1 MSLYGEREDAVRPIL
16 QVAMPRSP
24 RLYAPRGTMH
34 VVARC
39 NNREFYF
46 TAAEDFEILLDHLGE
61 MSRAYGVRL
70 FAYTLMSSHIH
81 LLLQAPAAEVLGRP
95 LRWFMTQTAKA
106 FHRLRN
112 RCGHFWERRFRACLV
127 EDDLYALA
135 ALRYMDRNPVRAG
148 IVEDP
153 ATYAWSS
160 CASYVLGAA
169 NRLIQFHP
177 GYLGLSTYA
186 KVRQRHY
193 RAILAP
199 SPEPH
204 LDDRD
209 SRWTS
214 QRAVG
219 RSEFLKRHHPSGR
232 RQGIIPLPE
241 QIRKVGK

>member
-1 MSLYGEREDAVRPIL
+1 M
-16 QVAMPRSP
+16 
-24 RLYAPRGTMH
+24 
-34 VVARC
+34 VARC

-46 TAAEDFEILLDHLGE
+46 AAPEDFEILLDHLGE
-61 MSRAYGVRL
+61 MGSAYRL
-70 FAYTLMSSHIH
+70 FAYTLISSHIH
-81 LLLQAPAAEVLGRP
+81 LLLQSPAADVLGRL
-95 LRWFMTQTAKA
+95 LRWFMTQTAKT
-106 FHRLRN
+106 FHQLRN
-112 RCGHFWERRFRACLV
+112 RCGHFWERRYRACLV

-160 CASYVLGAA
+160 CASYALGVP

-177 GYLGLSTYA
+177 SYLGLSPYA

-199 SPEPH
+199 SPDPH
-204 LDDRD
+204 LEDRD

-219 RSEFLKRHHPSGR
+219 SPEFLKRRHASGR